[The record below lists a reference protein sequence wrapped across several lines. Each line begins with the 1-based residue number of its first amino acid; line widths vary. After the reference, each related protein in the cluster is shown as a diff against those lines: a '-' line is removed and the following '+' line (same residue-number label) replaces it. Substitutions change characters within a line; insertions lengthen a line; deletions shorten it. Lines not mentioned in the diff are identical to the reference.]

1 MRRRKCT
8 LCGGK
13 LVNGICQECGLDNRK
28 TDSRYQFKKKEMWD
42 EYDVKQSETETHPSG
57 SGEDQEEEKR
67 WQEKDIQ
74 ISSMEEVGK
83 QKIEQ
88 VLEQEETCQEET
100 EQFSEEESCQKEPEQ
115 ILPENE
121 NSLEEWKRILPENEK
136 QREKLEQILSKNEKQ
151 RAKLEQILSEAAK
164 EQKKTEERKKKE
176 NRAETWTQE
185 EMGRSMDAKA
195 AEQSSSVQKEKRA
208 SGKKGTKTIAVIFLV
223 LFLINTIPALVG
235 GIRQFF
241 QFRKYERTEENDP
254 YARTDAV
261 LKETGAF
268 YENQLVEGEYV
279 VGVHIPEG
287 KYTVELMEGYGGMQV
302 LDSEHDIYI
311 YEFFSEKNEKGKEFI
326 TECEDVR
333 LFAGATVKILSPGVQ
348 LRFSSENA
356 QLNEMTGIENPLTE
370 QVHLQAE
377 EKLTAGKDFEA
388 GVYNLYYEGETEGE
402 YGTFQWLVP
411 GTVTEEAR
419 KERDAYTGSVFVKDQ
434 LRELGGLHC
443 CNIVLPEDT
452 LIYAQ
457 GVGVRLVPSEMIVS
471 EDYAS
476 AYEYIDTE
484 E

>member
-1 MRRRKCT
+1 MRRKRCT

-13 LVNGICQECGLDNRK
+13 LANGICQECGLDNRK
-28 TDSRYQFKKKEMWD
+28 SDSRYWSEKKDASD
-42 EYDVKQSETETHPSG
+42 EYEVEQFETETHQSE
-57 SGEDQEEEKR
+57 SGEDLEEK
-67 WQEKDIQ
+67 E
-74 ISSMEEVGK
+74 S
-83 QKIEQ
+83 
-88 VLEQEETCQEET
+88 CQEEWKQILQ
-100 EQFSEEESCQKEPEQ
+100 ENKNGSEEWKQ
-115 ILPENE
+115 ILP
-121 NSLEEWKRILPENEK
+121 KNEK

-151 RAKLEQILSEAAK
+151 RAKLEQLLSEVA
-164 EQKKTEERKKKE
+164 EERKKKGTSGE
-176 NRAETWTQE
+176 GIWTKE
-185 EMGRSMDAKA
+185 EIRRNKEAGAKDKGSSMNVPAGKK
-195 AEQSSSVQKEKRA
+195 S
-208 SGKKGTKTIAVIFLV
+208 SGKKGTKMIASIVLVV
-223 LFLINTIPALVG
+223 LFIVVLFINEIPSLVRA
-235 GIRQFF
+235 IQEFF
-241 QFRKYERTEENDP
+241 LERNYMVADEEDP
-254 YARTDAV
+254 YTRTDAV
-261 LKETGAF
+261 LKEKGAF

-287 KYTVELMEGYGGMQV
+287 KYTIELMEGYGGMQV
-302 LDSEHDIYI
+302 LDSEHSIYL
-311 YEFFSEKNEKGKEFI
+311 YEFFSEEYEEGKDFI

-333 LFAGATVKILSPGVQ
+333 LFAGATVKILSSGVC

-356 QLNEMTGIENPLTE
+356 QLNEMTGIKNPLTE
-370 QVHLQAE
+370 QVHLKAE

-388 GVYNLYYEGETEGE
+388 GVYNLCYEGETEGE

-452 LIYAQ
+452 VVYAQ